1 MAAEKR
7 KPELLAIILCD
18 QVIKDL
24 HTQKVTIVG
33 SFSRIFARKFPV
45 VHSNC
50 AIYVALTDGQGT
62 YEGDFRFVFAE
73 TDEIVFGAKGE
84 FKLDDPLQ
92 VAELNFTIQALPLPR
107 PGMYHINF
115 YADGEYLRGRR
126 FVAELVEKEAGHA
139 GD

>member
-33 SFSRIFARKFPV
+33 SFSRIFARKFPAM
-45 VHSNC
+45 HNHC

-62 YEGDFRFVFAE
+62 YEGEFRFVFAE
-73 TDEIVFGAKGE
+73 TDETVFAAKGE

-92 VAELNFTIQALPLPR
+92 VAELNFTIAALPLPR
-107 PGMYHINF
+107 PGTYRIEF
-115 YADGEYLRGRR
+115 YADGERLGGRR
-126 FVAELVEKEAGHA
+126 FVAEPAQKEVGRA